1 MPTPATQP
9 SPLAMLA
16 LAARGA
22 FVVGLLAV
30 TVLSLAPAP
39 ALPSVDLSDK
49 LQHALAYAFLATTG
63 CFGFGLTRSRA
74 RLVVVVALSLFGG
87 LIELTQPVLAARTA
101 SVADAL
107 ANEIGVALGW
117 MLARTT
123 GAVLQRPWSA

>member
-1 MPTPATQP
+1 MPTPAPQP

-49 LQHALAYAFLATTG
+49 LQHALAYASLATTG

-74 RLVVVVALSLFGG
+74 QLVVVVALSLFGG